1 MAGLRFSVREL
12 FWFLFRICLPVSKK
26 IVIVIRR
33 NLLHSVELGYNERA
47 AHYIRVGHIVSAMG
61 KADTFGRRSSRQ
73 LDLLSRVETRS

>member
-1 MAGLRFSVREL
+1 
-12 FWFLFRICLPVSKK
+12 
-26 IVIVIRR
+26 
-33 NLLHSVELGYNERA
+33 VELGYNERA